1 MVLTTLSA
9 CIFLSA
15 CNDSS
20 DSDSSSSSSNV
31 PENNIQNPVVGIPA
45 AYTQSGMDQV
55 AGESVV
61 MTYKMLGISG
71 QEVLATSLV
80 FTPKGTPPSAGW
92 PIVAWAHGTT
102 GVADICAPSRNVMD
116 ENVKP

>member
-1 MVLTTLSA
+1 M
-9 CIFLSA
+9 
-15 CNDSS
+15 
-20 DSDSSSSSSNV
+20 

-80 FTPKGTPPSAGW
+80 FTPKVHHQVQVGQLWLGHMERQVW
-92 PIVAWAHGTT
+92 LIFVRQ
-102 GVADICAPSRNVMD
+102 VVMSWM
-116 ENVKP
+116 KM